1 MREKDSPE
9 MMPRAVICDID
20 GTLVWEKQKLP
31 SARVLR
37 ALEQIHAR
45 GVLVIAATGR
55 IRQLIPDGLLR
66 LADYCVCGN
75 GGLVTDQ
82 AGQVLQETPFDR
94 DLVEELTAFSDRT
107 GAALSFSFPSGY
119 GAYRDFPAIRR
130 LYLSCAEGELSI
142 SDETATRTRHL
153 REAPF
158 SAFLIGNEGRIYEYL
173 RRQHRIQAARQWE
186 GHFDVYPVATTK
198 AAGISGLLL
207 SRGIRWKEVVAFG
220 DSPNDLEMLA
230 AAGRGYAMGNACPEA
245 KQIAQFEAPPV
256 WEDGV
261 AQVLEQLF
269 DLD

>member
-94 DLVEELTAFSDRT
+94 DLVEELTAQFPGLDCGCCGAPSCRALAEDIVRGLASRHFCIHILRDHIHTLSDT
-107 GAALSFSFPSGY
+107 
-119 GAYRDFPAIRR
+119 
-130 LYLSCAEGELSI
+130 CADMIADVVAKNQECSQE
-142 SDETATRTRHL
+142 
-153 REAPF
+153 
-158 SAFLIGNEGRIYEYL
+158 
-173 RRQHRIQAARQWE
+173 RIQALAGQLDQLNTEIAMMDVGHRPAACAVPAAQEE
-186 GHFDVYPVATTK
+186 GGDVYDPA
-198 AAGISGLLL
+198 
-207 SRGIRWKEVVAFG
+207 
-220 DSPNDLEMLA
+220 
-230 AAGRGYAMGNACPEA
+230 
-245 KQIAQFEAPPV
+245 
-256 WEDGV
+256 
-261 AQVLEQLF
+261 
-269 DLD
+269 

>member
-82 AGQVLQETPFDR
+82 AGQVLQETTFDR

-107 GAALSFSFPSGY
+107 GRGAELFLPQRVWCIPGFSGDP
-119 GAYRDFPAIRR
+119 PAVSQLRGGR
-130 LYLSCAEGELSI
+130 AV
-142 SDETATRTRHL
+142 HL
-153 REAPF
+153 
-158 SAFLIGNEGRIYEYL
+158 
-173 RRQHRIQAARQWE
+173 
-186 GHFDVYPVATTK
+186 
-198 AAGISGLLL
+198 
-207 SRGIRWKEVVAFG
+207 
-220 DSPNDLEMLA
+220 
-230 AAGRGYAMGNACPEA
+230 
-245 KQIAQFEAPPV
+245 
-256 WEDGV
+256 
-261 AQVLEQLF
+261 
-269 DLD
+269 